1 MSGDMHT
8 RRLKIR
14 RRTLVLVLILV
25 LAVFVVFEA
34 YAHTYV
40 PRLSTV
46 TRQDIPTLTYYING
60 TQTFRR
66 TIGYASVEWVFTW
79 EFRKSPSGKGT
90 FYLYLFKV
98 GSNGSLLVQEMEAT
112 PLELRTTSKGVYRE
126 NYVDASL
133 GEVIYQTNR
142 TVLIIEYYIGAP
154 DTYDV
159 NFTLLMKIYAKTL
172 LGYLPIEDTNVSINV
187 TMDYRP

>member
-1 MSGDMHT
+1 
-8 RRLKIR
+8 
-14 RRTLVLVLILV
+14 VLILV
-25 LAVFVVFEA
+25 ITVVLLEV

-46 TRQDIPTLTYYING
+46 TRQDIPALTYYING

-66 TIGYASVEWVFTW
+66 TAGYASVEWEFAW
-79 EFRKSPSGKGT
+79 EFRKPSSSDSGML
-90 FYLYLFKV
+90 YLYLFKV
-98 GSNGSLLVQEMEAT
+98 GSNGTLLVQDIEAA
-112 PLELRTTSKGVYRE
+112 PLELRTTSKGVYHE

-133 GEVIYQTNR
+133 AKVVYEQNR
-142 TVLIIEYYIGAP
+142 TIVIIRYYIGAP

-159 NFTLLMKIYAKTL
+159 NFTLLMKIYARTL
-172 LGYLPIEDTNVSINV
+172 LGYLPVEDANVPINI